1 MGFWSKLFSA
11 KGKKPKAP
19 RMKGN
24 LIPFYIKCDKCGE
37 EITVRVNRLTDI
49 QNLYTE
55 PGEEGAAYTLKKEV
69 LGKKCSS
76 LMNIEIDFD
85 RSYRI
90 ISQEIS
96 GGKFITPE

>member
-11 KGKKPKAP
+11 KGKKSKAP

-24 LIPFYIKCDKCGE
+24 FIPFHIKCDKCGE

-49 QNLYTE
+49 QNLYVE

-69 LGKKCSS
+69 LGKKCSN
-76 LMNIEIDFD
+76 LMNMEIDFD

-90 ISQEIS
+90 ISQNIS